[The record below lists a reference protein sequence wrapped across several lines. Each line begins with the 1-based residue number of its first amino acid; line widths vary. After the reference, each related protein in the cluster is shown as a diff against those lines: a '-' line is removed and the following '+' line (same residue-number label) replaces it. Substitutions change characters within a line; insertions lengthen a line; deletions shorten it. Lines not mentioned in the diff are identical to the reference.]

1 MKVVFT
7 PEAERDI
14 ERMAYIKVVSDYLES
29 EYDKAHFD
37 YKGNVW
43 CIKSNG
49 KWGLA
54 DFYGNELIPPR
65 YDWMGDGFYD
75 GLCIAG
81 YRGENPG
88 VGYINLKGEEVIAPK
103 RWSVTDFENGAA
115 LVSFDSQKW
124 GAINTCG
131 KLIVP
136 CEYNQWELC
145 REEDQVC
152 VCINGVYTSFDLEG
166 NVIKK

>member
-14 ERMAYIKVVSDYLES
+14 ERLVYIQFISDQLKLR
-29 EYDKAHFD
+29 YDKVYYEVD
-37 YKGNVW
+37 VY
-43 CIKSNG
+43 CIQSNN
-49 KWGLA
+49 KWGIA
-54 DFYGNELIPPR
+54 DFDGNELISPR
-65 YDWMGDGFYD
+65 YDWLGEGFYD
-75 GLCIAG
+75 GLRLAG

-103 RWSVTDFENGAA
+103 RWTVTDFKNGTA

-136 CEYNQWELC
+136 CEYNEWELV
-145 REEDQVC
+145 REEDKIC
-152 VCINGVYTSFDLEG
+152 VCINGVCTSFDFEG
-166 NVIKK
+166 NVIKE

>member
-14 ERMAYIKVVSDYLES
+14 ERLVYIQFISDQLKLR
-29 EYDKAHFD
+29 YDKVYYEVD
-37 YKGNVW
+37 VY
-43 CIKSNG
+43 CIQSNN
-49 KWGLA
+49 KWGIA
-54 DFYGNELIPPR
+54 DFDGNELISPR
-65 YDWMGDGFYD
+65 YDWLGDGFYD
-75 GLCIAG
+75 GLRLAG

-103 RWSVTDFENGAA
+103 RWTVTDFKNGTA

-136 CEYNQWELC
+136 CEYNEWELV
-145 REEDQVC
+145 REKDKVC
-152 VCINGVYTSFDLEG
+152 VCINGVCTSFDFEG
-166 NVIKK
+166 NVIKE

>member
-14 ERMAYIKVVSDYLES
+14 ERLAYIRFVSDQLKLR
-29 EYDKAHFD
+29 YDKVYYEVD
-37 YKGNVW
+37 IY
-43 CIKSNG
+43 CIQSNN
-49 KWGLA
+49 KWGIA
-54 DFYGNELIPPR
+54 DFDGNELIPPR
-65 YDWMGDGFYD
+65 YDWLGDDFYD
-75 GLCIAG
+75 GLRLAG

-145 REEDQVC
+145 REEDKVC

-166 NVIKK
+166 NVIKG

>member
-14 ERMAYIKVVSDYLES
+14 ERLAYIQFISDQLKLR
-29 EYDKAHFD
+29 YDKVYYEVD
-37 YKGNVW
+37 VY
-43 CIKSNG
+43 CIQSNN
-49 KWGLA
+49 KWGIA
-54 DFYGNELIPPR
+54 DFDGNELISPR
-65 YDWMGDGFYD
+65 YDWLGEGFYD
-75 GLCIAG
+75 GLRLAG

-103 RWSVTDFENGAA
+103 RWTVTDFKNGTA

-136 CEYNQWELC
+136 CEYNEWELV
-145 REEDQVC
+145 REEDKVC
-152 VCINGVYTSFDLEG
+152 VCINGVCTSFDFEG
-166 NVIKK
+166 NVIKE

>member
-1 MKVVFT
+1 MR
-7 PEAERDI
+7 EC
-14 ERMAYIKVVSDYLES
+14 AYIKVVSDYLES

-54 DFYGNELIPPR
+54 DFYGEELIPPR

-75 GLCIAG
+75 GLCIAD

-88 VGYINLKGEEVIAPK
+88 VGYINLKGEEVVAPK
-103 RWSVTDFENGAA
+103 RWSVTDLENGAA

-124 GAINTCG
+124 GAINTYG
-131 KLIVP
+131 ELIVP
-136 CEYNQWELC
+136 CEYNQWELS
-145 REEDQVC
+145 REEDKVC
-152 VCINGVYTSFDLEG
+152 VCINGNCAPFDLEG
-166 NVIKK
+166 NAIKK

>member
-14 ERMAYIKVVSDYLES
+14 ERLAYIQFISDQLKLR
-29 EYDKAHFD
+29 YDKVYYEVD
-37 YKGNVW
+37 VY
-43 CIKSNG
+43 CIQSNN
-49 KWGLA
+49 KWGIA
-54 DFYGNELIPPR
+54 DFDGNELISPR
-65 YDWMGDGFYD
+65 YDWLGEGFYD
-75 GLCIAG
+75 GLRLAG

-103 RWSVTDFENGAA
+103 RWTVTDFKNGTA

-136 CEYNQWELC
+136 CEYNEWELV
-145 REEDQVC
+145 REEDKIC
-152 VCINGVYTSFDLEG
+152 VCINGVCTSFDFEG
-166 NVIKK
+166 NVIKE

>member
-14 ERMAYIKVVSDYLES
+14 ERLAYIQFISDRLKLR
-29 EYDKAHFD
+29 YDKVYYEVD
-37 YKGNVW
+37 VY
-43 CIKSNG
+43 CIQSNN
-49 KWGLA
+49 KWGIA
-54 DFYGNELIPPR
+54 DFDGNELISPR
-65 YDWMGDGFYD
+65 YDWLGDGFYD
-75 GLCIAG
+75 GLCLAG

-103 RWSVTDFENGAA
+103 RWTVTDFKNGTA

-136 CEYNQWELC
+136 CEYNEWELC
-145 REEDQVC
+145 REEDKVC

-166 NVIKK
+166 NVIKE

>member
-1 MKVVFT
+1 MTNQKKT
-7 PEAERDI
+7 D
-14 ERMAYIKVVSDYLES
+14 YICISKES
-29 EYDKAHFD
+29 ERPAPDTLD
-37 YKGNVW
+37 ET
-43 CIKSNG
+43 
-49 KWGLA
+49 LP
-54 DFYGNELIPPR
+54 LIPPR
-65 YDWMGDGFYD
+65 YDWLGDDFYD
-75 GLCIAG
+75 GLRLAG
-81 YRGENPG
+81 YRGENPR

-136 CEYNQWELC
+136 CEYNQWELY
-145 REEDQVC
+145 REEDKVC

-166 NVIKK
+166 NVIKG

>member
-7 PEAERDI
+7 PDAERDI
-14 ERMAYIKVVSDYLES
+14 ERLVYIQFISDQLKLR
-29 EYDKAHFD
+29 YDKVYYEVD
-37 YKGNVW
+37 VY
-43 CIKSNG
+43 CIQSNN
-49 KWGLA
+49 KWGIA
-54 DFYGNELIPPR
+54 DFDGNELISPR
-65 YDWMGDGFYD
+65 YDWLGDGFYD
-75 GLCIAG
+75 GLRLAG

-103 RWSVTDFENGAA
+103 RWTVTDFKNGTA

-136 CEYNQWELC
+136 CEYNEWELV
-145 REEDQVC
+145 REEDKVC
-152 VCINGVYTSFDLEG
+152 VCINGVCTSFDFEG
-166 NVIKK
+166 NVIKE

>member
-14 ERMAYIKVVSDYLES
+14 ERLAYIQFISDQLKLR
-29 EYDKAHFD
+29 YDKVYYEVD
-37 YKGNVW
+37 VY
-43 CIKSNG
+43 CIQSNN
-49 KWGLA
+49 KWGIA
-54 DFYGNELIPPR
+54 DFDGNELISPR
-65 YDWMGDGFYD
+65 YDWLGDGFYD
-75 GLCIAG
+75 GLRLAG

-103 RWSVTDFENGAA
+103 RWTVTDFKNGTA

-136 CEYNQWELC
+136 CEYNEWELV
-145 REEDQVC
+145 REEDKVC
-152 VCINGVYTSFDLEG
+152 VCINDICTSFDLEG
-166 NVIKK
+166 NVIKE